1 MFSQIMLI
9 SALVFTLLALLI
21 QIAFLL
27 KKNNSLDPISK
38 FLVSIAGALLLVN
51 IIYRSIVIKSIAI
64 TNMYETL
71 VFFGGVVA
79 CITAWYAFDKKI
91 ASKKYIVFGGTLLA
105 ALLIMLSSSPLCPSD
120 IKPPIPALQSIWL
133 VLHVS
138 FTIIG
143 ESFFAVAF
151 VTATMH
157 LFTKNENKMKEL
169 DRITYTTVA
178 IGYPIFTIG
187 ALIFGMIWAEHAWG
201 SWWSWDP
208 KETWALITWL
218 VYTLYLHLRLGRKH
232 TSKLM
237 PALVVMGFF
246 IAMFTFF
253 GVNYLMG
260 GLHSYQ

>member
-1 MFSQIMLI
+1 MLLGSFGLTI
-9 SALVFTLLALLI
+9 VALVI
-21 QIAFLL
+21 QIIFLL
-27 KKNNSLDPISK
+27 KKTSKLDPITK
-38 FLVSIAGALLLVN
+38 YLVLLTGLLLLTN
-51 IIYRSIVIKSIAI
+51 ILYRSIVIHSIAI

-71 VFFGGVVA
+71 VFFAGFIA
-79 CITAWYAFDKKI
+79 CITSWYAFNKKMI
-91 ASKKYIVFGGTLLA
+91 SKKYIIFGGTLLTT
-105 ALLIMLSSSPLCPSD
+105 LLIMLSSSPLCPSD

-138 FTIIG
+138 FTIVG

-151 VTATMH
+151 VTALMQ
-157 LFTKNENKMKEL
+157 LCTKDTNKMKEY

-237 PALVVMGFF
+237 PALVVIGFF
-246 IAMFTFF
+246 VAMFTFF
-253 GVNYLMG
+253 GVNYLMS
-260 GLHSYQ
+260 GLHSYR